1 MSENPSDLSLRS
13 DIKSGDEIERL
24 SMSFD
29 NMLEQ
34 IEGYARRQTRFVSD
48 VSHELRTPIAVIKG
62 HLGLLQRWGKDD
74 PEILCESLDAAY
86 HEADR
91 MSIMVNDMLD
101 MVRVQ
106 GSFDLH
112 KGEITD
118 LKQSI
123 DLVLGNFRILYP
135 DFRFSLTS
143 KI

>member
-1 MSENPSDLSLRS
+1 MNCEHRLLLLRAS
-13 DIKSGDEIERL
+13 R
-24 SMSFD
+24 
-29 NMLEQ
+29 
-34 IEGYARRQTRFVSD
+34 
-48 VSHELRTPIAVIKG
+48 
-62 HLGLLQRWGKDD
+62 LLQRWGKDD

-123 DLVLGNFRILYP
+123 DLVLGISESCILI
-135 DFRFSLTS
+135 FVSL
-143 KI
+143 